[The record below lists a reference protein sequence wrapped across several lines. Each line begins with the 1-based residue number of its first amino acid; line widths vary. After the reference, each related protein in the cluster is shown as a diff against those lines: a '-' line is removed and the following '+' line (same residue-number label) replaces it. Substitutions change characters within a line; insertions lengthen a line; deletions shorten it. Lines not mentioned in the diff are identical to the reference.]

1 MMASIS
7 NRVMLMGVSPA
18 ALSAYARTEGWAKIE
33 TYGDNSDV
41 YAGEG
46 RPEIIVPRTRELG
59 DYERVVAQLVDIF
72 ARVAELDDLTLYR
85 DLATAD
91 RDVIR
96 SRVASEG
103 DTVDI
108 NEGANLIIGS
118 RDMLLATACSLR
130 DPRPAYRAGA
140 NRDANDFLKQVRLGQ
155 TEPGSFVV
163 TLLSPVIVSPV
174 QALSARDSANPDS
187 SMPRQ
192 MTMRLH
198 QALLATRRAT
208 EETMGGETGAFSD
221 TIPEGASANLCE
233 ALVQMIEPFPAL
245 DVSVTWARTSPMS
258 TARDRVRFTKDHVP
272 ILSEAGRSFRNRVP
286 QTDMRLFCTVHRL
299 QRDDRETDGTV
310 TLSASIEGRI
320 QSVTAVL
327 NQSDYNRAIDA
338 HRGKDP
344 VIAEGDLDRFGQRWR
359 LLNPRI
365 VQVLTSGDAEDD

>member
-18 ALSAYARTEGWAKIE
+18 ALSAYARTEGWTKVT

-108 NEGANLIIGS
+108 NEGANLIVGS